1 VQIATDLLATGF
13 SLVGTRGTCETL
25 TQAGLSCTAVNKL
38 QQGQP
43 HILDD
48 IKNNTIDLII
58 NTTDSSRAIAD
69 SYYIREE
76 AIARKIPY
84 TTTLAGA
91 AAICSALNV
100 PADGAVYRLQ
110 DIHQESV

>member
-1 VQIATDLLATGF
+1 M
-13 SLVGTRGTCETL
+13 GTRGTCNAL
-25 TQAGLSCTAVNKL
+25 LAAGLSCRPVNKL

-48 IKNNTIDLII
+48 IKNNAIDLII
-58 NTTDSSRAIAD
+58 NTTDGSQAISD

-76 AIARKIPY
+76 ALGRKIPY

-91 AAICSALNV
+91 AAICAALLV
-100 PADGAVYRLQ
+100 PEIGQVYRLT
-110 DIHQESV
+110 DIHQETA